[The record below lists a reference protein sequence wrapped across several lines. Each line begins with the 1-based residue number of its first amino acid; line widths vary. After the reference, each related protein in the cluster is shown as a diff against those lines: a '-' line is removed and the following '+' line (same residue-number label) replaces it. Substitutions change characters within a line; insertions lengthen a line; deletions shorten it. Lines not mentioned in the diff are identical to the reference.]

1 MIEKDKGGELR
12 SIGQPLGLRSGQPSV
27 AVPAFRLLL
36 ALVFCGALIGAKAQ
50 SGAPAQPATDPQH
63 KTAVQQFKN
72 IQVLKDIPADQLIP
86 AMQFVAASLGV
97 ECEFCH
103 VPNAFEKDDKKPKKI
118 ARSMMAMMLTIDQEN
133 FDANLAVTCY
143 TCHRGSIHPIATPL
157 VMGEQPT
164 ETAQAG
170 ESNGAEAGGEIK
182 EVGGPSADDLIE
194 KYLKA
199 VGGVAAVNKTTSRVM
214 KGTITFGDS
223 KVPIEIYAKAP
234 DMRVSITHTPDG
246 DSVTTFDGHQ
256 GWLGFP
262 GHPVHDMHGPDIDG
276 ASMDADIHFPAHL
289 KDMFSKTEVQGTQ
302 KIDGREAYLVIGE
315 RAGKTPLHLYFDR
328 ESGLLVRLVR
338 YGQTPLGQLPTQLDY
353 ADYKDARGVKIPFR
367 WTLARPGGRFTIQI
381 NEVQVNVPVD
391 DAKFAKP
398 AGPKGQK

>member
-1 MIEKDKGGELR
+1 
-12 SIGQPLGLRSGQPSV
+12 
-27 AVPAFRLLL
+27 
-36 ALVFCGALIGAKAQ
+36 
-50 SGAPAQPATDPQH
+50 
-63 KTAVQQFKN
+63 
-72 IQVLKDIPADQLIP
+72 
-86 AMQFVAASLGV
+86 
-97 ECEFCH
+97 
-103 VPNAFEKDDKKPKKI
+103 
-118 ARSMMAMMLTIDQEN
+118 
-133 FDANLAVTCY
+133 
-143 TCHRGSIHPIATPL
+143 
-157 VMGEQPT
+157 
-164 ETAQAG
+164 
-170 ESNGAEAGGEIK
+170 
-182 EVGGPSADDLIE
+182 
-194 KYLKA
+194 
-199 VGGVAAVNKTTSRVM
+199 M

>member
-1 MIEKDKGGELR
+1 MIDKDRGIELR
-12 SIGQPLGLRSGQPSV
+12 SIGQPRA
-27 AVPAFRLLL
+27 AVPRFVLGTIAVFASCGTLL
-36 ALVFCGALIGAKAQ
+36 GGAKAQ
-50 SGAPAQPATDPQH
+50 SGAPAQAAAAPQH

-103 VPNAFEKDDKKPKKI
+103 VQGAFEKDDKKPKKI
-118 ARSMMAMMLTIDQEN
+118 ARTMMAMMLTIDQEN
-133 FDANLAVTCY
+133 FDGNLMVTCY
-143 TCHRGSIHPIATPL
+143 SCHRGSINPVATPL
-157 VMGEQPT
+157 VMGDV
-164 ETAQAG
+164 AQAPAPAA
-170 ESNGAEAGGEIK
+170 ENNGAEAGGEIK

-199 VGGVAAVNKTTSRVM
+199 VGGASALEKTTSRVM

-234 DMRVSITHTPDG
+234 DMRVSISHTPDG
-246 DSVTTFDGHQ
+246 DNVTTFDGHQ

-276 ASMDADIHFPAHL
+276 ASMDADLYFPAHL
-289 KDMFSKTEVQGTQ
+289 KGMFSKTEVQGTE
-302 KIDGREAYLVIGE
+302 KIDGREAYVVIGE
-315 RAGKTPLHLYFDR
+315 RAGKTALHLYFDR

-338 YGQTPLGQLPTQLDY
+338 YGQTPLGQLPTQIDY
-353 ADYKDARGVKIPFR
+353 ADYKEESGVRIPLS

-381 NEVQVNVPVD
+381 NEIRVNVPVD

-398 AGPKGQK
+398 AGPK

>member
-27 AVPAFRLLL
+27 AVLAFRLLL

-289 KDMFSKTEVQGTQ
+289 KDMFSKTEGQGTQ